1 MRVTT
6 LLKILVGLV
15 VLVVAVVIV
24 AVLVIDPNEYKG
36 EIIAAVEE
44 KTGREFSIE
53 SDIDLKLGL
62 TPSFAVSG
70 VRMANAKWGS
80 RPDMIS
86 VGEFAAEVALL
97 PLIFGDLQINRLV
110 LRDADILIETDAKGS
125 SNLDF
130 AGTEKKEQANDGS
143 SSLPQINDV
152 LVENAVLTLVD
163 GAKGTTTKLD
173 IKRLSAKAKNL
184 SAPLAVRIDGV
195 ATLDGQ
201 MIEFNVD
208 GELGAPN
215 LLLATDTPYP
225 VDLTVTGLGLT
236 AKIDGAVADLKNAIG
251 IDVKFEVT
259 GSDLQGLAP
268 LTGSGLPPGGPVA
281 FAATVKGSADNAALD
296 SINLKFGQTDI
307 AGNVSV
313 DMRGKRPRLE
323 GSLVATQV
331 NIAELSW
338 SQIVGQFG
346 GEVKVYSGV

>member
-24 AVLVIDPNEYKG
+24 TVLVIDPNEYKG

-53 SDIDLKLGL
+53 SDIDLKLRF

-80 RPDMIS
+80 RPDMMS

-97 PLIFGDLQINRLV
+97 PLIFGDLQINRLI

-130 AGTEKKEQANDGS
+130 AGTEKKEQANDRS

-173 IKRLSAKAKNL
+173 IRRLFAKAKNL

-236 AKIDGAVADLKNAIG
+236 AKIDGAVADLKNAKG

-259 GSDLQGLAP
+259 GSDLQGLTP
-268 LTGSGLPPGGPVA
+268 LTGGGLPPGGPVA
-281 FAATVKGSADNAALD
+281 GCVSKVVEIGFGASPSGLSFAAV
-296 SINLKFGQTDI
+296 
-307 AGNVSV
+307 
-313 DMRGKRPRLE
+313 RPR
-323 GSLVATQV
+323 
-331 NIAELSW
+331 
-338 SQIVGQFG
+338 GQGFRRRLADRGFPIHRLCASGFG
-346 GEVKVYSGV
+346 RKRGAPRGASALFRDTAARSVF